1 VPPALCP
8 AACSWRN
15 AFVCGS
21 GGANAVCAPACA
33 ALPCKPPCP
42 VKYLSPASYALVNS
56 SCGAAA
62 GADPCGPCLTAVL
75 APLVSNGV
83 SLSDQSTLAHC
94 IVEHTQDTLTAGAL
108 PPVLTGLHNCSN
120 TSSPFPTSGS
130 NVSCPGH
137 LPASAFLSAVPS
149 CGRLDLACTTCFS
162 AIIQPFILAGW
173 INPTTYQMGGFSLAD
188 LSLANACSVSH
199 VQELLT
205 LNISLT
211 ILYTIS
217 SYCTGKFLT
226 PSPPPPPLSSGG
238 ATAAKPPEVGAVVGG
253 TLGAAAAV
261 GVAALL
267 LRLRRARGGLGGGP
281 DKAASDDEEHGRR
294 LRDSSLGAFVDA
306 SLGALV
312 DASMRSPV
320 QLRLMDVAL
329 LEPPLGRGGQATVY
343 RGRWH
348 GTLVAVKSFTPEPS
362 CSWDG
367 ITFSGGPIV
376 STLVTGSAG
385 HATLLRELT
394 LLQNLRHPN
403 VCAVYGMV
411 LQPPLLVMEL
421 APRGSLATLLRSQPP
436 PDLDWALRLD
446 IAGGVA
452 AGVAFLHSHS
462 PPIIHFDLK
471 SSNVVLTTE
480 LVPKLV
486 DFGISG
492 FVPLVQL
499 GDGNGLMGTPAT
511 MAPEIALSQPL
522 TLPTAVDVYG
532 CGCILHDLAHLGFQR
547 AVQADAELHDSAGS
561 PATSP
566 GSTTSQL
573 GGHSQWSPLQV
584 LVARRAVNFAV
595 PIAPHVMPALAH
607 LIARCLALEPAK
619 RPGSDFLRAE
629 ILELRGRLISNEPTA
644 DTSSGQ

>member
-1 VPPALCP
+1 MPPALCP

-21 GGANAVCAPACA
+21 GGANAVCAPTCA
-33 ALPCKPPCP
+33 ALPCKRPCP
-42 VKYLSPASYALVNS
+42 VANLSPASYTLVNS

-62 GADPCGPCLTAVL
+62 GVNPCGSCLTAVL
-75 APLVSNGV
+75 APLVANGV
-83 SLSDQSTLAHC
+83 SLSDYSTLANC
-94 IVEHTQDTLTAGAL
+94 IVEHTADTLIAGAL

-120 TSSPFPTSGS
+120 VSIPFPPIYSGS

-137 LPASAFLSAVPS
+137 LPASAFLNAVTP
-149 CGRLDLACTTCFS
+149 CGRIELACSTCVS
-162 AIIQPFILAGW
+162 ALIQPMILAGW
-173 INPTTYQMGGFSLAD
+173 MNPPNYQTDGFSLAD
-188 LSLANACSVSH
+188 LELANACSIAH
-199 VQELLT
+199 VQELLS

-211 ILYTIS
+211 ILYTIA
-217 SYCTGKFLT
+217 SYCVSFRTT
-226 PSPPPPPLSSGG
+226 PPPPPLSSGG
-238 ATAAKPPEVGAVVGG
+238 VTAMKPPEVGAVVGG

-261 GVAALL
+261 GMAALFL
-267 LRLRRARGGLGGGP
+267 WLRRARGGLGGGP
-281 DKAASDDEEHGRR
+281 DKTASDDEKHGRG
-294 LRDSSLGAFVDA
+294 LRDSSLGALVDA
-306 SLGALV
+306 SMGALV

-320 QLRLMDVAL
+320 QLRLVDVAL
-329 LEPPLGRGGQATVY
+329 LEPPLGHGGQATVY

-348 GTLVAVKSFTPEPS
+348 GTLVAVKSFSPEPS
-362 CSWDG
+362 CSLQG

-376 STLVTGSAG
+376 STLVTGSAA

-394 LLQNLRHPN
+394 LLQSLRHPN

-421 APRGSLATLLRSQPP
+421 APRGSLSTLLRSQPP

-471 SSNVVLTTE
+471 SSNVVLTSE
-480 LVPKLV
+480 LIPKLV

-492 FVPLVQL
+492 FVPLVAL
-499 GDGNGLMGTPAT
+499 GGGIGLMGTPLT

-547 AVQADAELHDSAGS
+547 AVQTDAELHDSAGS
-561 PATSP
+561 PASSSGLTS
-566 GSTTSQL
+566 SQVEE
-573 GGHSQWSPLQV
+573 HSQWSPLQV
-584 LVARRAVNFAV
+584 LVARRAANFAM
-595 PIAPHVMPALAH
+595 PIAPHVIPGLAH
-607 LIARCLALEPAK
+607 LISRCLALEPAE

-629 ILELRGRLISNEPTA
+629 ILELRGRLSFNEPTA